1 MLALLQD
8 ARSAFSGRAEPTV
21 RVIAGICALV
31 MVFLI
36 IFRRKKRVQDKS

>member
-1 MLALLQD
+1 VIALLQD
-8 ARSAFSGRAEPTV
+8 AHSALSGSAEPTV

-36 IFRRKKRVQDKS
+36 IHRRRKKDSEP